1 MTSEVA
7 CGYVGG
13 GIHPRT
19 ILAGSA
25 RTCFGGAV
33 RTTLDVTIQRQSE
46 PIGRRVFSSLV
57 EGPGE
62 PHQWR
67 DDLGVLADSSVTDL
81 ALPPLDSHGS
91 EGSGGFGGCGGPGGP
106 GGSGGFGGA
115 RSGGSGALDDRLV
128 GARALLRL
136 VHLTDTH
143 VIDASSPA
151 RAEYVE
157 LAAATD
163 ARWDIMV
170 PMFRPHELLQ
180 QHALAAMVDT
190 INALDCAPV
199 SGDPLDVVIVT
210 GDCIDN
216 AQRNELNAYLALL
229 EGGVV
234 HLPYDGV
241 QSVAACD
248 GKETATGLEG
258 KREPGAGAGAEFR
271 AGARTGA
278 KVRAGAEFRAG
289 AGVGAGA
296 GAGARAAISGEIGA
310 EVRIEVVGEA
320 GLDIDDGGFWCPDPS
335 VDDHWKRAYG
345 FPSYPGLLKALD
357 EPIVSVGLKHPW
369 LGVVGNHD
377 WLRQGT
383 AKTSAALEAI
393 AVGSEKSTGMPPG
406 FLPEDALTAYLEEP
420 ASYNVGASVRSVH
433 ADLERVGI
441 SAPEFIRAHIDS
453 DSRKA
458 QSEVLYRDATRGH
471 GFGDD
476 VNSLRPDYV
485 ADFGAVRIIAIDTNH
500 PAGHYQGSVGLAQ
513 LAWLEERLSEAK
525 DVYVLLASHHPTEAL
540 TNETRAVG
548 FANDRVSADPVAAVL
563 HRHPCVLGWLTG
575 HRHHHR
581 VKAHRDPLGVNA
593 GFWEITTSSIID
605 WPSQARILE
614 VLQLADGQI
623 VLASTVLDH
632 HGTIDPGQQAA
643 ESLVGLAGAH
653 REIAAA
659 NAVQRGESFLRR
671 APGRPGD
678 RNVILPVR

>member
-1 MTSEVA
+1 
-7 CGYVGG
+7 
-13 GIHPRT
+13 
-19 ILAGSA
+19 
-25 RTCFGGAV
+25 V
-33 RTTLDVTIQRQSE
+33 RTTLDVTIHRKSE
-46 PIGRRVFSSLV
+46 PIGRRVFSTLV

-67 DDLGVLADSSVTDL
+67 DDLGVLADSPVAET
-81 ALPPLDSHGS
+81 APYPLDSHGS
-91 EGSGGFGGCGGPGGP
+91 EGPGGFGGCGG
-106 GGSGGFGGA
+106 
-115 RSGGSGALDDRLV
+115 SGGSAGFGAQDDRLV

-190 INALDCAPV
+190 INLLDCAPV
-199 SGDPLDVVIVT
+199 SSDPLDVVIVT

-229 EGGVV
+229 DGGVV
-234 HLPYDGV
+234 QLPYDGV
-241 QSVAACD
+241 QSVAARV

-258 KREPGAGAGAEFR
+258 KREPGVGVGAEAGAE
-271 AGARTGA
+271 
-278 KVRAGAEFRAG
+278 AEFRAG
-289 AGVGAGA
+289 AGVGTGARAGA
-296 GAGARAAISGEIGA
+296 GAAISGEIGA
-310 EVRIEVVGEA
+310 EARIEVVGEA
-320 GLDIDDGGFWCPDPS
+320 GLLIDDSGFWCPDPS

-345 FPSYPGLLKALD
+345 FPSYPGLLEALD
-357 EPIVSVGLKHPW
+357 EPIVSVGLKLPW
-369 LGVVGNHD
+369 LGIVGNHD

-393 AVGSEKSTGMPPG
+393 AVGSEKSTGMPAE
-406 FLPEDALTAYLEEP
+406 FLPEDALIAYLEEP

-433 ADLERVGI
+433 ADPERVGI

-453 DSRKA
+453 DNRKA
-458 QSEVLYRDATRGH
+458 RPEVRYRDATRGH

-476 VNSLRPDYV
+476 VNNVRPDYV

-513 LAWLEERLSEAK
+513 LAWLEERLIEAK
-525 DVYVLLASHHPTEAL
+525 NVYVLLASHHPTEAL
-540 TNETRAVG
+540 TNETRAEG
-548 FANDRVSADPVAAVL
+548 FPDDRVLADPVAAVL
-563 HRHPCVLGWLTG
+563 HRHPCVIGWLTG

-581 VKAHRDPLGVNA
+581 VKAHRDPLGVSA

-632 HGTIDPGQQAA
+632 HGTIDPGPLAA
-643 ESLVGLAGAH
+643 KSLVGLAGAH

>member
-1 MTSEVA
+1 
-7 CGYVGG
+7 
-13 GIHPRT
+13 
-19 ILAGSA
+19 
-25 RTCFGGAV
+25 V
-33 RTTLDVTIQRQSE
+33 RTTLDVTIHRDSE
-46 PIGRRVFSSLV
+46 PVGRRVFSKLV

-67 DDLGVLADSSVTDL
+67 DDLGILAASGVSNFGVQPVESADGAGTQVVDSVEDRGRL
-81 ALPPLDSHGS
+81 AEAKG
-91 EGSGGFGGCGGPGGP
+91 
-106 GGSGGFGGA
+106 
-115 RSGGSGALDDRLV
+115 
-128 GARALLRL
+128 LLRL

-190 INALDCAPV
+190 INTLDVAPV
-199 SGDPLDVVIVT
+199 SGEPLDVVIVT
-210 GDCIDN
+210 GDCVDN

-229 EGGVV
+229 DGGTVC
-234 HLPYDGV
+234 LPYDGV
-241 QSVAACD
+241 QSVAAC
-248 GKETATGLEG
+248 
-258 KREPGAGAGAEFR
+258 AES
-271 AGARTGA
+271 A
-278 KVRAGAEFRAG
+278 
-289 AGVGAGA
+289 
-296 GAGARAAISGEIGA
+296 SS
-310 EVRIEVVGEA
+310 
-320 GLDIDDGGFWCPDPS
+320 DSGFWCPDPS

-345 FPSYPGLLKALD
+345 FPSYPGLLEAIDVPL
-357 EPIVSVGLKHPW
+357 VSEGLRLPW

-383 AKTSAALEAI
+383 AKTSEALEAI
-393 AVGSEKSTGMPPG
+393 AVGVEKTTGMPPG
-406 FLPEDALTAYLEEP
+406 FLPEDALVAYLEEP
-420 ASYNVGASVRSVH
+420 ASYNVGAATRLVR
-433 ADLERVGI
+433 ADPDRVGI
-441 SAPEFIRAHIDS
+441 TARDFIRAHIES
-453 DSRKA
+453 DGRS
-458 QSEVLYRDATRGH
+458 QHVATVGH
-471 GFGDD
+471 GFGAD

-485 ADFGAVRIIAIDTNH
+485 ADFGPVRIIAIDTNH

-513 LAWLEERLSEAK
+513 LAWLEERLVEAK

-540 TNETRAVG
+540 TNETKAEG
-548 FANDRVSADPVAAVL
+548 FADDRVLADPVAAVL
-563 HRHPCVLGWLTG
+563 HRHSCVIGWLTG

-581 VKAHRDPLGVNA
+581 VKAHRDPLGVNP

-614 VLQLADGQI
+614 VLQLADGRI
-623 VLASTVLDH
+623 VLASTVVDH
-632 HGTIDPGQQAA
+632 HGTIDPGPKAA

-678 RNVILPVR
+678 RNVVLPVR